1 MTAVD
6 LPLISLKHTRAH
18 TFGNVRTVVKLDE
31 RTGEA
36 LQTRDESD
44 AKQEF
49 PLTLADI
56 NAAFTADNC
65 YITDGPALWWERN
78 DNGITFHARSN
89 KETGGGFR
97 YIRIYGRRIQPNGK
111 FAPEEEVMIG
121 SLVAAPD
128 HADIPV
134 ATLGFAYVRAECETA
149 THKFALTSAARI
161 Q

>member
-1 MTAVD
+1 MCGFRQTFPEET
-6 LPLISLKHTRAH
+6 LPLPGKDMFKRERHIILRDQRIGFRCFPQCRAKFLH
-18 TFGNVRTVVKLDE
+18 VSRH
-31 RTGEA
+31 RIGE
-36 LQTRDESD
+36 
-44 AKQEF
+44 
-49 PLTLADI
+49 P
-56 NAAFTADNC
+56 N
-65 YITDGPALWWERN
+65 
-78 DNGITFHARSN
+78 
-89 KETGGGFR
+89 ETGGGFR